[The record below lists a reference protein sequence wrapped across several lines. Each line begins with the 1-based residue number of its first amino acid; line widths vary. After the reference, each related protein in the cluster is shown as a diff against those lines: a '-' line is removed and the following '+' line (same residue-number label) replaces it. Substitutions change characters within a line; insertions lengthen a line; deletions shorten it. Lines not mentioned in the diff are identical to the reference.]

1 MAKSQKAFKVER
13 KRVSTVKR
21 IDRTDF
27 ESLKANGFLDK
38 YQSEAGD
45 RFESL
50 HYCSQFNAQAM
61 DLAKEPVDGGKG
73 YYEIPN
79 HIIDAQNQ
87 IGKARRYLG
96 ELNFHVIRS
105 FIAEGQTA
113 ASVLGSFGERISD
126 RSERGMRQH
135 LRLALTDLA
144 MYWKIMPARRD
155 DKRFSYFW
163 RDGMSAVDKSH
174 WS

>member
-1 MAKSQKAFKVER
+1 MAKTKKAFKVER
-13 KRVSTVKR
+13 KRSSTVKR

-27 ESLKANGFLDK
+27 ESLKAQGYLDK

-45 RFESL
+45 RFEAL
-50 HYCSQFNAQAM
+50 HYSSQFNSQAM
-61 DLAKEPVDGGKG
+61 DLSREPVDGGKG
-73 YYEIPN
+73 YYEIPD

-87 IGKARRYLG
+87 IGRARRYLG

-113 ASVLGSFGERISD
+113 ASVLDSFGERISD

-144 MYWKIMPARRD
+144 SFWKIKPVREKTDRS
-155 DKRFSYFW
+155 SYFW
-163 RDGMSAVDKSH
+163 RMTSVDT
-174 WS
+174 